1 MDGNNFNEN
10 PRENSG
16 SANSADDF
24 VIGRGF
30 EIDENNQSDKPLRRK
45 SKHSG
50 GHSIVKTLVWV
61 LCIIIASVG
70 LAFGVIY
77 AGADYMG
84 IGFGRGDEAVMEIK
98 MGTPAAEIAEQL
110 EESGAVKIPFLFRMY
125 AKLKHYDSQFKYG
138 VYIFN
143 TEAGYEGLCE
153 MLINDGAKAETVTV
167 TIPEGTGINDFT
179 KNVNGEKVTV
189 PGIATLLEK
198 AGVCSRSDFLDALD
212 AAKRDSK
219 LLQSAD
225 DVRTYY
231 TLEGYLFPETYSF
244 YSYDSEECAKL
255 AVDKM
260 LKESEKRITDSMF
273 KRAEELGYSMNEILT
288 MASIIQMESGIA
300 VTTDEA
306 KARLQDNMEG
316 VASVFY
322 NRLTSDDTG
331 GTLGSSPTL
340 FYGDSFKQD
349 DGRYNTQADNKFSAI
364 KGLPPGP
371 LCSPGIDA
379 INAALYPK
387 TSDYYYFVTDSS
399 GNFYFHKTL
408 AEQNATIAK
417 LKQGKQWIY
426 EYFN

>member
-10 PRENSG
+10 PTNST
-16 SANSADDF
+16 DDF
-24 VIGRGF
+24 VIGKGF
-30 EIDENNQSDKPLRRK
+30 EINENTETDKPQK
-45 SKHSG
+45 SKNKHSG
-50 GHSIVKTLVWV
+50 GHSILKTVIWV
-61 LCIIIASVG
+61 LCIIIVSVG
-70 LAFGVIY
+70 LAFGLIY

-98 MGTPAAEIAEQL
+98 MGTPAADIAEQL
-110 EESGAVKIPFLFRMY
+110 EESGAVKVPFLFRMY
-125 AKLKHYDSQFKYG
+125 AKLKHYDGQFKYG

-189 PGIATLLEK
+189 PGITTLLEK

-212 AAKRDSK
+212 EAKRDSK
-219 LLQSAD
+219 LLQCAD

-260 LKESEKRITDSMF
+260 LKETEKRITDDMF

-306 KARLQDNMEG
+306 KARLQDNMKG

-364 KGLPPGP
+364 KGLPSGP
-371 LCSPGIDA
+371 LCSPGMDA

-387 TSDYYYFVTDSS
+387 TSDYLYFVTDSS

>member
-10 PRENSG
+10 PTNSI
-16 SANSADDF
+16 DDF
-24 VIGRGF
+24 VIGKGF
-30 EIDENNQSDKPLRRK
+30 EIDENTETDKPKK
-45 SKHSG
+45 SKKKRSS
-50 GHSIVKTLVWV
+50 GHSLIKTVIWV
-61 LCIIIASVG
+61 LCIIIVSVG

-84 IGFGRGDEAVMEIK
+84 IGFGRGEDANIEIK

-219 LLQSAD
+219 LLQCAD

-306 KARLQDNMEG
+306 
-316 VASVFY
+316 
-322 NRLTSDDTG
+322 
-331 GTLGSSPTL
+331 
-340 FYGDSFKQD
+340 
-349 DGRYNTQADNKFSAI
+349 
-364 KGLPPGP
+364 
-371 LCSPGIDA
+371 
-379 INAALYPK
+379 
-387 TSDYYYFVTDSS
+387 
-399 GNFYFHKTL
+399 
-408 AEQNATIAK
+408 
-417 LKQGKQWIY
+417 
-426 EYFN
+426 

>member
-50 GHSIVKTLVWV
+50 GHSIIKTIIWV
-61 LCIIIASVG
+61 LCIIIVSVG

-110 EESGAVKIPFLFRMY
+110 EESGAVKVPFLFRMY

-322 NRLTSDDTG
+322 NRLTSDETG